1 MGKRQAYILF
11 LVISLFFI
19 QQQSFSQSLKKLLKQ
34 ATEAVTQKDY
44 FSGAQLYNQ
53 VILKDSTNI
62 EYQYLYAT
70 ASRLNFDNDIAYY
83 WYLKVFKVDNGNHYP
98 ETIFWLGELL
108 KSKAQ
113 YKQAKKYF
121 VKFTSK
127 NKKSRD
133 EHLKKMAEKSKLEG
147 ESCDLAQILIKNPL
161 PVTIEHLD
169 SNVNSKVSE
178 YAPIEVD
185 SLLYFSSL
193 RNKKDKDK
201 KTDLSFNK
209 IFISKRENQ
218 KWRRAMEI
226 DTIINKQ
233 GVHNAN
239 STFNKDFTEII
250 FSRCKQKN
258 ASEFICKLYSAKYI
272 NGKWTNPE
280 MLKDPINIEGSNT
293 TQPCLSELNKE
304 TYLFFASDRSGGQ
317 GGMDIWYSKRTSD
330 ETFSEPIN
338 AGKLVNSYED
348 EKTPYFES
356 ATQTLYFSSNHHKGL
371 GGFDIFKSDY
381 KANAFKAPENAGYPV
396 NSPLNDIYYSN
407 NSKKDKAYL
416 SSNRVGSYFEEKQSC
431 CNDIY
436 AFAITPLVID
446 KPDTLVKPVDSA
458 MISINH
464 MKVLV
469 PLTLYFHN
477 DQPDAKT
484 LAITTKKNYK
494 ATCDAYLAM
503 KQQYLQEFAKDLK
516 DPDKTAAENKVE
528 NFFEDSVQAGLNDLE
543 RFALLMEDV
552 LKRGET
558 IKITMKGF
566 CSPLASTDYNVN
578 LAKRRISSLQN
589 YFNQYK
595 GAMFVPYVQSGK
607 LIYYEENVGE
617 LPASKQSDNY
627 YDTRNS
633 IYNPGAAAERKIQI
647 IAISEI
653 R

>member
-1 MGKRQAYILF
+1 MNRKCIYIF
-11 LVISLFFI
+11 LSVFLLFFI
-19 QQQSFSQSLKKLLKQ
+19 QQQVFSQTLKKLLKQ
-34 ATEAVTQKDY
+34 GVIAMNEKDY
-44 FSGAQLYNQ
+44 FSAAQLYNQ
-53 VILKDSTNI
+53 VILKDSSNL

-83 WYLKVFKVDNGNHYP
+83 WYLKVFKIDNGNHYP
-98 ETIFWLGELL
+98 ETIYWLGELL

-121 VKFTSK
+121 VKFVAK
-127 NKKSRD
+127 YKKSRD
-133 EHLKKMAEKSKLEG
+133 EKMKKMADKAKLES

-161 PVTIEHLD
+161 PIKIEHLD
-169 SNVNSKVSE
+169 TNVNSKVSE

-193 RNKKDKDK
+193 RDKKDKDK

-209 IFISKRENQ
+209 IFTSKRENQ
-218 KWRRAMEI
+218 KWQRAMEI
-226 DTIINKQ
+226 DSIINKQ

-239 STFNKDFTEII
+239 SCFNKDYTEII

-258 ASEFICKLYSAKYI
+258 ASDFTCKLYSAKYI
-272 NGKWTNPE
+272 NGKWATPE
-280 MLKDPINIEGSNT
+280 MLRAPVNTEGSNT
-293 TQPCLSELNKE
+293 TQPCLAELNKE
-304 TYLFFASDRSGGQ
+304 TYLFFSSDRSGGQ
-317 GGMDIWYSKRTSD
+317 GGMDIWYCKRTSD
-330 ETFSEPIN
+330 ETYGEAIN
-338 AGKLVNSYED
+338 AGKLVNSYEE

-356 ATQTLYFSSNHHKGL
+356 VTQTLYFSSNHHKGL
-371 GGFDIFKSDY
+371 GGFDVFKSDY
-381 KANAFKAPENAGYPV
+381 KTDAFKAPENAGYPI
-396 NSPLNDIYYSN
+396 NSPLNDVYYSN
-407 NSKKDKAYL
+407 NSKKDKAYI

-458 MISINH
+458 MISINQ

-494 ATCDAYLAM
+494 ATCEAYLAM
-503 KQQYLQEFAKDLK
+503 REQYLKEFAKDLK

-595 GAMFVPYVQSGK
+595 NAMFVPYVQSGK